1 MQMFDLISTFA
12 AALLL
17 VAAGS
22 ASRPAI
28 RNSLN
33 RLRLWISI
41 AAAASALSLASAL
54 HSTRR
59 NAGTGWETSFGW
71 PKSWYGRW
79 QSFEDDSSSSGYNL
93 LYFAGNSLFYA
104 AVILVTWL
112 IWRLVTD
119 RTAGDRGQ
127 LD

>member
-1 MQMFDLISTFA
+1 MFDLISAFV

-28 RNSLN
+28 RSSLN
-33 RLRLWISI
+33 RPRLWISI

-59 NAGTGWETSFGW
+59 QSGTGLQISFGW
-71 PKSWYGRW
+71 PKPWSGRW
-79 QSFEDDSSSSGYNL
+79 ESFEDDQMSSGYNL
-93 LYFAGNSLFYA
+93 LYFAGNTLFYA

-119 RTAGDRGQ
+119 RIQVIADSSIR
-127 LD
+127 